1 MRDLITNHGGG
12 GGGVGGQGR
21 GESDAVWGLCA
32 GRRRWTEGHRGPGE
46 DDGQGEGGDDDAG
59 GEEVGQLPAGVAG
72 AVIAVSPGQ
81 HAGDG
86 AEEVEDDDC
95 EGIPV
100 AAQ

>member
-1 MRDLITNHGGG
+1 MITNHGGG

-21 GESDAVWGLCA
+21 GQCADVWGFCA
-32 GRRRWTEGHRGPGE
+32 GWWGWTDGYRGSGE
-46 DDGQGEGGDDDAG
+46 DDGQGEGWDDDAG

-81 HAGDG
+81 HTGDG